1 MLGPAGARTSF
12 SRPRKCLAR
21 KIGFAVR
28 WAAVDWIDDLSIA
41 WRREYPE
48 VDTTSLPPLV
58 RIARL
63 VVLLQ
68 GFQRGVLEPFELAAS
83 DYGVLAALRR
93 AGEPYQASP
102 SLLWSRL
109 HRSSGGMTKML
120 RRLEDRG
127 LIARAPDPSDGRG
140 SLVRLTPRGLDLQ
153 EQVFRAFLAA
163 SDQVMGEFSKSERRD
178 LDEALRA
185 LVDRFEDLQHG

>member
-1 MLGPAGARTSF
+1 M
-12 SRPRKCLAR
+12 
-21 KIGFAVR
+21 
-28 WAAVDWIDDLSIA
+28 DWIDDLSIA
-41 WRREYPE
+41 WCREYPE

-63 VVLLQ
+63 AILIQ
-68 GFQRGVLEPFELAAS
+68 GFQRDVLDPFELPAS

-102 SLLWSRL
+102 SQLWSRL

-120 RRLEDRG
+120 KRLEERG
-127 LIARAPDPSDGRG
+127 LIARLPDPSDGRG
-140 SLVRLTPRGLDLQ
+140 SLVRLTRRGLDLQ
-153 EQVFRAFLAA
+153 EQVFHAFLAA
-163 SDQVMGEFSKSERRD
+163 SDDVMREFGKNERGD
-178 LDEALRA
+178 FDEALRA